1 MTQIIDLGKLR
12 FHWADSW
19 SSSTEYELNDVVK
32 YGGNAYVYTNAV
44 ATTNNLPTNTT
55 YWKTMVEGINFI
67 GIYSTSVG
75 YKPGDSV
82 THGPNLYLCENPST
96 GNTPPNSTYWSKIAS
111 GIQYEGA
118 FNSGSTYQKD
128 DIATYGG
135 SVYIALQDTA
145 GSNAP
150 SSSANTA
157 YWAKLVDG
165 TYPDQAG
172 LTNYILK
179 TDGTNVSWTNAPTLD
194 DATITDDLIV
204 GGTTYV
210 GNDADNF
217 DAAAVLTGAKAVFDM
232 SSSPYGQIAI
242 HNSNTTSS
250 TDVIAYSAN
259 GVDASGWIDMGITS
273 EDFAQEEF
281 GVTGPNDGYIFME
294 APETFTETVTNKA
307 LTGNVAT
314 LTIGANDFRV
324 GMPVT
329 VTGVDATFNG
339 TYTITARTSTTFSYA
354 KTASNVTSTA
364 ASGTAVAGKTGAGNL
379 VLATGANGTD
389 NKIIFAAGGLTS
401 GNEQMSITPDVN
413 VHIEIDT
420 PSTSSTTG
428 ALTVVGGV
436 GIAGSVNIAGNTTI
450 TGNLSFGGGSTSAE
464 NLTVTNPLVFV
475 GDGNNA
481 DTQDLGLVGE
491 YSATVTVS
499 TATVN
504 NKALTS
510 NVATLTTAAAHNFLV
525 GDRVTIAGVDATFNG
540 TYALTAIPTATT
552 FSYAKT
558 ASNVTSAAVSPTGTA
573 DAVTRR
579 EYAGVV
585 RDASDGVIKFFQ
597 DAITKPS
604 STVNFA
610 EAGLTYADIQV
621 DDITADQITA
631 TGNLA
636 VGTDKLTVNTSTG
649 AVGMS
654 GALTTTGLITANG
667 GLTTSGALTVS
678 GGATFTGTTNIQE
691 IRETVVDVTLSSNAG
706 TLDWTAGNIYYIA
719 TSPTG
724 NMTLNVTNVP
734 TDASRV
740 MTINVLTTQ
749 GSTGYIPGTFQ
760 IGGSSQTIRWSG
772 GSAPTPTSSSGKIDI
787 FSFTMQRTTA
797 GAWIVYGSSSLNY

>member
-1 MTQIIDLGKLR
+1 MQ
-12 FHWADSW
+12 
-19 SSSTEYELNDVVK
+19 
-32 YGGNAYVYTNAV
+32 
-44 ATTNNLPTNTT
+44 
-55 YWKTMVEGINFI
+55 
-67 GIYSTSVG
+67 
-75 YKPGDSV
+75 
-82 THGPNLYLCENPST
+82 
-96 GNTPPNSTYWSKIAS
+96 
-111 GIQYEGA
+111 
-118 FNSGSTYQKD
+118 
-128 DIATYGG
+128 
-135 SVYIALQDTA
+135 
-145 GSNAP
+145 
-150 SSSANTA
+150 
-157 YWAKLVDG
+157 
-165 TYPDQAG
+165 
-172 LTNYILK
+172 
-179 TDGTNVSWTNAPTLD
+179 
-194 DATITDDLIV
+194 
-204 GGTTYV
+204 
-210 GNDADNF
+210 
-217 DAAAVLTGAKAVFDM
+217 
-232 SSSPYGQIAI
+232 
-242 HNSNTTSS
+242 
-250 TDVIAYSAN
+250 
-259 GVDASGWIDMGITS
+259 
-273 EDFAQEEF
+273 
-281 GVTGPNDGYIFME
+281 

-307 LTGNVAT
+307 LTSNVAT

-324 GMPVT
+324 GMPVV

-389 NKIIFAAGGLTS
+389 NKIIFAAGGYDS
-401 GNEQMSITPDVN
+401 GNEQMSITPDEN

-420 PSTSSTTG
+420 PSTSASTG

-436 GIAGSVNIAGNTTI
+436 GVQGDMNVAGDVSIV
-450 TGNLSFGGGSTSAE
+450 GNLSFGGGSTSAE
-464 NLTVTNPLVFV
+464 NLAVTNPMIFA
-475 GDGNNA
+475 GAGNNA
-481 DTQDLGLVGE
+481 DTQDLGLIGE
-491 YSATVTVS
+491 YSATVTIS

-504 NKALTS
+504 NKALAS

-525 GDRVTIAGVDATFNG
+525 GDRITVAGVDATFNG
-540 TYALTAIPTATT
+540 TYALTAVTSTT
-552 FSYAKT
+552 FSYNKT

-579 EYAGVV
+579 KYAGVA
-585 RDASDGVIKFFQ
+585 RDATDSKIKFFQ
-597 DAITKPS
+597 DATTTPS

-610 EAGLTYADIQV
+610 EAGVTYADV
-621 DDITADQITA
+621 VMDDLEVDQITA

-636 VGTDKLTVNTSTG
+636 VGTDKLTVNASTG
-649 AVGMS
+649 AVGMA

-719 TSPTG
+719 TAPTG

-760 IGGSSQTIRWSG
+760 IGGSSQTIRWAG
-772 GSAPTPTSSSGKIDI
+772 GTNPTPTSSSGKIDI

-797 GAWIVYGSSSLNY
+797 GAWIVYGSASLNF

>member
-1 MTQIIDLGKLR
+1 MTLIDLGKLR
-12 FHWADSW
+12 FYWADTW

-32 YGGNAYVYTNAV
+32 YGGNAYVYTNAL
-44 ATTNNLPTNTT
+44 ATTGNLPTNTT
-55 YWKTMVEGINFI
+55 YWKTMVEGINFL
-67 GIYSTSVG
+67 GVYSSGTA

-82 THGPNLYLCENPST
+82 THGANLYLAENPTT
-96 GNTPPNSTYWSKIAS
+96 GNTPPNATYWSKLAS

-118 FNSGSTYQKD
+118 YSSSTNYQKD
-128 DIATYGG
+128 DIVSYGG
-135 SVYIALQDTA
+135 SVYIALSDFINFVPT
-145 GSNAP
+145 
-150 SSSANTA
+150 NTT

-165 TYPDQAG
+165 TYPAQGG

-179 TDGTNVSWTNAPTLD
+179 TDGSNVSWTNAPTLD
-194 DATITDDLIV
+194 DATIVDDLIV
-204 GGTTYV
+204 GGTTYA
-210 GNDADNF
+210 GNDADDF
-217 DAAAVLTGAKAVFDM
+217 DAAAVLTGARAVFDM
-232 SSSPYGQIAI
+232 SSSPYGQIAV

-259 GVDASGWIDMGITS
+259 GVDASGWIDMGITG
-273 EDFAQEEF
+273 EDFNQATF
-281 GVTGPNDGYIFME
+281 GITGPNDGYIFMQ
-294 APETFTETVTNKA
+294 APEKFTETVTNKA
-307 LTGNVAT
+307 LTNNVAT

-329 VTGVDATFNG
+329 VSGVDATFNG

-354 KTASNVTSTA
+354 KTASNVASTA

-379 VLATGANGTD
+379 VLATGANGTE
-389 NKIIFAAGGLTS
+389 NKIVFAAGGYDS

-413 VHIEIDT
+413 VHIEIPT
-420 PSTSSTTG
+420 PSISSTTG

-475 GDGNNA
+475 GNGNNA

-491 YSATVTVS
+491 YSQPVVVS

-504 NKALTS
+504 NKALTD

-540 TYALTAIPTATT
+540 TYALTEIPTATT
-552 FSYAKT
+552 FRYAKT
-558 ASNVTSAAVSPTGTA
+558 NANVASAAASGTA

-579 EYAGVV
+579 EFAGAV
-585 RDASDGVIKFFQ
+585 RDATDGVFKFFQ

-610 EAGLTYADIQV
+610 EAGLTYAPVQESS
-621 DDITADQITA
+621 ITRTA
-631 TGNLA
+631 NTGTVNLTIA
-636 VGTDKLTVNTSTG
+636 TNKLTVNASTG

-678 GGATFTGTTNIQE
+678 GGATFTGTTDMQE
-691 IRETVVDVTLSSNAG
+691 LRETVVDVTLSSNSG

-719 TSPTG
+719 TAPTG
-724 NMTLNVTNVP
+724 NMTFNVTNVP
-734 TDASRV
+734 TDASKI

-760 IGGSSQTIRWSG
+760 IGGSAQTIRWAG
-772 GSAPTPTSSSGKIDI
+772 GSAPTPTSSAGKIDI
-787 FSFTMQRTTA
+787 FSFTMQRTSG
-797 GAWIVYGSSSLNY
+797 GAWIVYGSASLNF

>member
-12 FHWADSW
+12 FHWADSYNG
-19 SSSTEYELNDVVK
+19 STEYELNDVVK

-44 ATTNNLPTNTT
+44 ATTGNLPTNTT
-55 YWKTMVEGINFI
+55 YWKTMVEGINFL
-67 GIYSTSVG
+67 GVYSSGTA

-82 THGPNLYLCENPST
+82 THGANLYLCENPST
-96 GNTPPNSTYWSKIAS
+96 GNTPPNATYWSKLAS

-118 FNSGSTYQKD
+118 YNSGTNYQKD
-128 DIATYGG
+128 DIVSYGG
-135 SVYIALQDTA
+135 SVYIALSDFVNFIPT
-145 GSNAP
+145 NA
-150 SSSANTA
+150 T

-165 TYPDQAG
+165 TYPAQEG
-172 LTNYILK
+172 LANYILK
-179 TDGTNVSWTNAPTLD
+179 TDGTSVSWTNAPTLD

-210 GNDADNF
+210 GNAADNF
-217 DAAAVLTGAKAVFDM
+217 DVDAALTGAKAVFDM
-232 SSSPYGQIAI
+232 DSSPYGQIAV

-259 GVDASGWIDMGITS
+259 GVDASGWIDMGITG
-273 EDFAQEEF
+273 EDFNQATF
-281 GVTGPNDGYIFME
+281 GITGPNDGYIFMQ

-307 LTGNVAT
+307 LTSNVAT
-314 LTIGANDFRV
+314 LTVGANDFRV

-339 TYTITARTSTTFSYA
+339 TYTITAVTGTTFSYA

-389 NKIIFAAGGLTS
+389 NKIIFAAGGYDS

-413 VHIEIDT
+413 VHIEIPT
-420 PSTSSTTG
+420 ASTSSTTG

-491 YSATVTVS
+491 YSTTVTIS

-525 GDRVTIAGVDATFNG
+525 GDRITVAGVDATFNG

-558 ASNVTSAAVSPTGTA
+558 ASNVTSAAASGTA

-579 EYAGVV
+579 EYAGAV
-585 RDASDGVIKFFQ
+585 RDATDGVFKFFQ

-610 EAGLTYADIQV
+610 EAGLTYADIRV

-631 TGNLA
+631 TGSLA
-636 VGTDKLTVNTSTG
+636 IATDKLTVDASTG

-667 GLTTSGALTVS
+667 GLTTSGALTSS
-678 GGATFTGTTNIQE
+678 GGAVFTGTTDIQE
-691 IRETVVDVTLSSNAG
+691 MRETVVDVTLSTNAG
-706 TLDWTAGNIYYIA
+706 TLNWTAGNIYYIA
-719 TSPTG
+719 TAPTG
-724 NMTLNVTNVP
+724 NMTFNVTNVP
-734 TDASRV
+734 TDASKI

-760 IGGSSQTIRWSG
+760 IGGATQTIRWPG
-772 GSAPTPTSSSGKIDI
+772 GTAPTPTSSAGKIDI
-787 FSFTMQRTTA
+787 FSFTMQRTTG

>member
-12 FHWADSW
+12 FHWADTYST
-19 SSSTEYELNDVVK
+19 STEYELNDVVK
-32 YGGNAYVYTNAV
+32 YGGNAYVYINAV

-55 YWKTMVEGINFI
+55 YWKTMVEGINFL
-67 GIYSTSVG
+67 GVYSSGTA

-82 THGPNLYLCENPST
+82 THGANLYLCENPST
-96 GNTPPNSTYWSKIAS
+96 GNTPPNATYWSKLAS

-118 FNSGSTYQKD
+118 YNSGTNYQKD
-128 DIATYGG
+128 DIVSYGG
-135 SVYIALQDTA
+135 SVYIALSDFA
-145 GSNAP
+145 GYVPTNA
-150 SSSANTA
+150 T

-165 TYPDQAG
+165 TYPAQTG

-194 DATITDDLIV
+194 DATIVDDLIV
-204 GGTTYV
+204 GGTTYA
-210 GNDADNF
+210 GDNADNF
-217 DAAAVLTGAKAVFDM
+217 DAAAVLTGARAVFDM
-232 SSSPYGQIAI
+232 DSSPYGQIAV

-259 GVDASGWIDMGITS
+259 GVDASGWIDMGITG
-273 EDFAQEEF
+273 EDFNQETF
-281 GVTGPNDGYIFME
+281 GITGPNDGYIFMQ

-307 LTGNVAT
+307 LTSNVAT

-354 KTASNVTSTA
+354 KTASNVVSTA

-379 VLATGANGTD
+379 VLATGANGTE
-389 NKIIFAAGGLTS
+389 NKIVFAAGGYDS
-401 GNEQMSITPDVN
+401 GNEQMSITPDEN

-475 GDGNNA
+475 GDKNNA

-491 YSATVTVS
+491 YSATVTIS

-525 GDRVTIAGVDATFNG
+525 GDRITVAGVDATFNG

-558 ASNVTSAAVSPTGTA
+558 ASNVTSAAASGTA

-579 EYAGVV
+579 EYAGAV
-585 RDASDGVIKFFQ
+585 RDASDGVFKFFQ

-610 EAGLTYADIQV
+610 EAGLTYADIRV

-636 VGTDKLTVNTSTG
+636 IATDKLTVDASTG

-667 GLTTSGALTVS
+667 GLTTSGTLTVS
-678 GGATFTGTTNIQE
+678 GGATFTGTTDVQE
-691 IRETVVDVTLSSNAG
+691 LRETVVDVTLSSNAG
-706 TLDWTAGNIYYIA
+706 TLNWTAGNIYYIA
-719 TSPTG
+719 TAPTG
-724 NMTLNVTNVP
+724 NMTFNVTNVP
-734 TDASRV
+734 TDASKI

-749 GSTGYIPGTFQ
+749 GSTGYIPSTFQ
-760 IGGSSQTIRWSG
+760 IGGAAQTIKWAG
-772 GSAPTPTSSSGKIDI
+772 GSAPTPTSSAGKIDI
-787 FSFTMQRTTA
+787 FSFTMQRTSG
-797 GAWIVYGSSSLNY
+797 GAWIVYGSSSLNF

>member
-12 FHWADSW
+12 FHWADSYNG
-19 SSSTEYELNDVVK
+19 STEYELNDVVK

-44 ATTNNLPTNTT
+44 ATTGNLPTNTT
-55 YWKTMVEGINFI
+55 YWKTMVEGINFL
-67 GIYSTSVG
+67 GVYSSGTA

-82 THGPNLYLCENPST
+82 THGGNLYLAENATT
-96 GNTPPNSTYWSKIAS
+96 GNTPPNATYWSKLAS

-118 FNSGSTYQKD
+118 YSSSTNYQKD
-128 DIATYGG
+128 DIVSYGG
-135 SVYIALQDTA
+135 SVYIALSDFTNFVPT
-145 GSNAP
+145 NA
-150 SSSANTA
+150 T

-165 TYPDQAG
+165 TYPAQAG
-172 LTNYILK
+172 LANYILK
-179 TDGTNVSWTNAPTLD
+179 TDGSNVSWTNAPTLD
-194 DATITDDLIV
+194 DATIVDDLIV
-204 GGTTYV
+204 GGTTYG
-210 GNDADNF
+210 GNNADNF
-217 DAAAVLTGAKAVFDM
+217 DVDAALTGARAVFDM
-232 SSSPYGQIAI
+232 DSSPYGQIAV

-259 GVDASGWIDMGITS
+259 GVDASGWIDMGITG
-273 EDFAQEEF
+273 EDFNQETF
-281 GVTGPNDGYIFME
+281 GITGPNDGYIFMQ
-294 APETFTETVTNKA
+294 APEKFTETVTNKA
-307 LTGNVAT
+307 LTDNVAT

-324 GMPVT
+324 GMPVV

-379 VLATGANGTD
+379 VLATGANGTE
-389 NKIIFAAGGLTS
+389 NKIVFAAGGYDS
-401 GNEQMSITPDVN
+401 GNEQMSITPDEN

-475 GDGNNA
+475 GDQNNA

-499 TATVN
+499 TATVS

-525 GDRVTIAGVDATFNG
+525 GDRITVAGVDATFNG

-558 ASNVTSAAVSPTGTA
+558 ASNVTSAAASGTA

-579 EYAGVV
+579 EYAGAV
-585 RDASDGVIKFFQ
+585 RDATDGVFKFFQ

-610 EAGLTYADIQV
+610 EAGLTYADIRV

-636 VGTDKLTVNTSTG
+636 IATDKLTVDSSTG

-667 GLTTSGALTVS
+667 GLTTSGSLTVS
-678 GGATFTGTTNIQE
+678 GGATFTGTTDVQE
-691 IRETVVDVTLSSNAG
+691 LRENVVDVTLSTNAG
-706 TLDWTAGNIYYIA
+706 TLNWTAGNIYYIGTA
-719 TSPTG
+719 PTG
-724 NMTLNVTNVP
+724 NMTLNVTNLP
-734 TDASRV
+734 TDASKI
-740 MTINVLTTQ
+740 MTINVFTTQ
-749 GSTGYIPGTFQ
+749 GATGYIPSTFQ
-760 IGGSSQTIRWSG
+760 IAGSAQSIRWAG
-772 GSAPTPTSSSGKIDI
+772 GTAPTPTSSAGKIDI
-787 FSFTMQRTTA
+787 FSFTIQRTSG
-797 GAWIVYGSSSLNY
+797 GAWIVYGSSSLNF

>member
-44 ATTNNLPTNTT
+44 ATTSNLPTNTT
-55 YWKTMVEGINFI
+55 YWKTMVEGINFL
-67 GIYSTSVG
+67 GVYSSGTA

-82 THGPNLYLCENPST
+82 THGANLYLCENPST
-96 GNTPPNSTYWSKIAS
+96 GNTPPNATYWSKLAS
-111 GIQYEGA
+111 GIQYEGTY
-118 FNSGSTYQKD
+118 SSSTNYQKD
-128 DIATYGG
+128 DIVTYGG
-135 SVYIALQDTA
+135 SVYIALSDFINYVPT
-145 GSNAP
+145 NA
-150 SSSANTA
+150 T

-165 TYPDQAG
+165 TYPAQEG
-172 LTNYILK
+172 LANYILK

-194 DATITDDLIV
+194 DATIADDLIV
-204 GGTTYV
+204 GGTTYA
-210 GNDADNF
+210 GNAADNF
-217 DAAAVLTGAKAVFDM
+217 DTDAALTGAKAVFDM
-232 SSSPYGQIAI
+232 DSSPYGQIAV

-259 GVDASGWIDMGITS
+259 GVDASGWIDMGITG
-273 EDFAQEEF
+273 EDFNQETF
-281 GVTGPNDGYIFME
+281 GITGPNDGYIFMQ

-307 LTGNVAT
+307 LTSNVAT

-329 VTGVDATFNG
+329 VSGVDATFNG

-389 NKIIFAAGGLTS
+389 NKIIFAAGGYDS
-401 GNEQMSITPDVN
+401 GNEQMSITPDEN

-420 PSTSSTTG
+420 PSTSASTG

-436 GIAGSVNIAGNTTI
+436 GVQGDMNVAGDVSIV
-450 TGNLSFGGGSTSAE
+450 GNLSFGGGSTSAE
-464 NLTVTNPLVFV
+464 NLAVTNPMIFA
-475 GDGNNA
+475 GAGNNA
-481 DTQDLGLVGE
+481 DTQDLGLIGE
-491 YSATVTVS
+491 YSATVTIS

-504 NKALTS
+504 NKALAN

-525 GDRVTIAGVDATFNG
+525 GDRITVAGVDATFNG
-540 TYALTAIPTATT
+540 TYALTAVSSTT

-579 EYAGVV
+579 KYAGVA
-585 RDASDGVIKFFQ
+585 RDATDSKIKFFQ
-597 DAITKPS
+597 DAITTPS

-610 EAGLTYADIQV
+610 EAGVTYADV
-621 DDITADQITA
+621 VMDDLEVDQITA

-636 VGTDKLTVNTSTG
+636 VGTDKLTVNASTG

-654 GALTTTGLITANG
+654 GALTTTGLVTANG
-667 GLTTSGALTVS
+667 GLTTSGALSVS
-678 GGATFTGTTNIQE
+678 GGASFSGTVDVQE
-691 IRETVVDVTLSSNAG
+691 LREQVVDVTLSSNAG
-706 TLDWTAGNIYYIA
+706 TLDWSQGNIYYIGTA
-719 TSPTG
+719 PTG

-734 TDASRV
+734 TDNSKI
-740 MTINVLTTQ
+740 MTINVFVTQ
-749 GSTGYIPGTFQ
+749 GSTGYVPGTFQ
-760 IGGSSQTIRWSG
+760 IGGTSQTIRWAG
-772 GSAPTPTSSSGKIDI
+772 GSAPTPTSSAGKIDI
-787 FSFTMQRTTA
+787 FSFSMQRTSA
-797 GAWIVYGSSSLNY
+797 GAWLVYASSSLNF